1 MAREPTKPTDASACA
16 PVPAIDVAIIGPQK
30 APPSSEPTR
39 ALTALLPG
47 SRIPIGIPSRIRNT
61 EQKALKAQTT
71 KPKPRPE
78 PHAQSAQ
85 LSSTAFSLSASGSV
99 INCPPNQKAR
109 VISCKST

>member
-30 APPSSEPTR
+30 APLLGTHARSDP
-39 ALTALLPG
+39 ALFFP
-47 SRIPIGIPSRIRNT
+47 RPHRNPIRIRNT

-78 PHAQSAQ
+78 PHAALCPAQ
-85 LSSTAFSLSASGSV
+85 LHGLHHLLFV
-99 INCPPNQKAR
+99 R
-109 VISCKST
+109 VWERD